1 MGLPTCREKN
11 MNKSLEFVVLIR
23 VSGKIMKSLLELYL
37 FINKNVEYLMY

>member
-1 MGLPTCREKN
+1 

-37 FINKNVEYLMY
+37 FINKTVEYMMY